1 MSDELGGG
9 SSRSVFLAEAR
20 EILAAFEGGLGYLR
34 EPGRPTVAGVTPLR
48 VVAHRLSGAAALHGF
63 RQLARL
69 ASVTERLLERLA
81 GAPSDDVSRASD
93 FLTDLVRVL
102 QMVLDGIGTTGQE
115 PLDEMAA
122 FTDRHPALFAS
133 APLESPG
140 LRLDAGE
147 APPAAALSADEA
159 LGQMDRFVAENAD
172 VAAYFVP
179 EAAEH
184 LEAMIRSLLALD
196 QSGPSEVELG
206 TLLRAA
212 HTLKG
217 AAYIVGLT
225 AMGALAHQIEEAL
238 VAVREKR
245 VAFSPAVTEAV
256 LAGVDVIRH
265 VLGLT
270 GDASPDPVRAWGRA
284 VTGLTALRPD
294 KERREAEAVPAGH
307 VTRLAETPVPPEV
320 PAHLQPAS
328 TPRTAMAGPGIRVAL
343 DRLDS
348 LMNLAGEL
356 TITRSRL
363 DRHVRELE
371 RAGELM
377 GSSRARMSRALKEF
391 EAAGTPEPGD
401 VSRLGGPEP
410 LTTLF
415 TALEFDRYDDADLLA
430 RSAGEIAADLAET
443 QGQLATLVRRVQE
456 DAAQIQQ
463 LTGNLRREITRARL
477 VPVGTLFARFA
488 RQVREAA
495 RSAAKTV
502 ILEWSGES
510 VEVDNTVIE
519 QLSDP
524 ILHLVRNAIFHGIET
539 EEERRARGKAP
550 HGIVS
555 LGASHRGGSI
565 CIEVKDDG
573 RGIDVELVKEQ
584 AVRRGVLP
592 AEVAGL
598 LSPSEALNLI
608 FLPGLSTAPVVT
620 TDAGRGVG
628 MDVVRT
634 NVSRLNGEISVAT
647 NPGVG
652 TRFTM
657 SVPLTL
663 AVSEALMVR
672 VGTDVLAIPLNVV
685 RRVLAPHPGQI
696 ESTGHRERL
705 PVGDELLDLVRL
717 DQVLALPPSDAT
729 ARVPVVVVRATG
741 KSAALAVDELLGKEE
756 IVIKPLGGLLEGV
769 GPFAGAT
776 ISAEG
781 RVILLLDPARLIEPD
796 DGRAAAREMPARL
809 DEPRA
814 LTPPSH
820 APLARRILLVD
831 DSISVRKFVGQMLE
845 KAGFDV
851 ITANDGAEA
860 LARLDETAV
869 HVVITDL
876 EMPRLNGFELIQHIM
891 QRPAIRDIPIVVLT
905 TRAGAKHLNLAS
917 WLGVQH
923 YVSKPVDEEA
933 FVELIASLAALEPAL
948 GRPSG

>member
-1 MSDELGGG
+1 MSDDPG
-9 SSRSVFLAEAR
+9 SSLSVFLAEAR
-20 EILAAFEGGLGYLR
+20 ETLAVFESGQGHLR
-34 EPGRPTVAGVTPLR
+34 EPDGPTADGVTPLR
-48 VVAHRLSGAAALHGF
+48 VVAHRLAGAAALHGF

-69 ASVTERLLERLA
+69 ASVTEHLLERLV
-81 GAPSDDVSRASD
+81 GAPPHDVSHASD
-93 FLTDLVRVL
+93 FLTDAIRVL
-102 QMVLDGIGTTGQE
+102 ESALDAIDATGRE
-115 PLDEMAA
+115 PLDEIAA
-122 FTDRHPALFAS
+122 FTARHPALFAP
-133 APLESPG
+133 APPESPA
-140 LRLDAGE
+140 LRSAVSGT
-147 APPAAALSADEA
+147 PPTAARSADEA
-159 LGQMDRFVAENAD
+159 LSQMDRFVAENAD

-179 EAAEH
+179 EATEH
-184 LEAMIRSLLALD
+184 LEVMTRSLLALER
-196 QSGPSEVELG
+196 SGRSEVELA
-206 TLLRAA
+206 TLLRAV

-217 AAYIVGLT
+217 AASIVGLT
-225 AMGALAHQIEEAL
+225 ALGALAHQIEEAV
-238 VAVREKR
+238 VAVREER
-245 VAFSPAVTEAV
+245 VAFSPIVTQAVF
-256 LAGVDVIRH
+256 AGVDVIRH
-265 VLGLT
+265 LVGLT
-270 GDASPDPVRAWGRA
+270 DDASPEPARAWEGAAAGLAALKPDPGRPEAETALAGSVSPVRPESPAPPQPPSAPRKGTRA
-284 VTGLTALRPD
+284 
-294 KERREAEAVPAGH
+294 
-307 VTRLAETPVPPEV
+307 
-320 PAHLQPAS
+320 
-328 TPRTAMAGPGIRVAL
+328 PGIRVAL

-356 TITRSRL
+356 TIARSRL

-371 RAGELM
+371 RVGDLM
-377 GSSRARMSRALKEF
+377 GSSRAHMSGALREF
-391 EAAGTPEPGD
+391 EAAATPAPGD
-401 VSRLGGPEP
+401 VSRVGGPEP

-456 DAAQIQQ
+456 DAAQIQR
-463 LTGNLRREITRARL
+463 LTGTLRSEITRARL
-477 VPVGTLFARFA
+477 VPVGTLFARFS

-495 RSAAKTV
+495 RTAGRMV

-519 QLSDP
+519 EISDP

-539 EEERRARGKAP
+539 EEERRGRGKTP
-550 HGIVS
+550 HGTVS
-555 LGASHRGGSI
+555 LSASHRGGAI
-565 CIEVKDDG
+565 CIEVIDDG
-573 RGIDVELVKEQ
+573 RGIDVERVKEQ
-584 AVRRGVLP
+584 AVRQGFLP

-634 NVSRLNGEISVAT
+634 NVSRLNGEIAVET
-647 NPGVG
+647 DPGVG

-657 SVPLTL
+657 TVPLTL

-672 VGTDVLAIPLNVV
+672 VGTEVLAIPFNAV
-685 RRVLAPHPGQI
+685 RRVLAPDPERIQ
-696 ESTGHRERL
+696 SAGHRERL
-705 PVGDELLDLVRL
+705 SVDHELLDLVRL
-717 DQVLALPPSDAT
+717 DQVLALPPCAAT

-741 KSAALAVDELLGKEE
+741 KSVALAVDELLGKEE

-769 GPFAGAT
+769 GPFSGAT

-781 RVILLLDPARLIEPD
+781 RVILLLDPVRLTEPA
-796 DGRAAAREMPARL
+796 DGRATAREMPASL

-820 APLARRILLVD
+820 APLTPRILLVD
-831 DSISVRKFVGQMLE
+831 DSVSVRKFVGQMLE
-845 KAGFDV
+845 KAGLDV

-876 EMPRLNGFELIQHIM
+876 EMPRLNGFELIQQLR
-891 QRPAIRDIPIVVLT
+891 QRPAMRDVPLVVLT
-905 TRAGAKHLNLAS
+905 TRAGAKHLNLAR

-933 FVELIASLAALEPAL
+933 FVGLIVSLAPSEAAL